1 MARVTL
7 SVRSC
12 ALTVITTVC
21 ADLESWVWAPL
32 HLTARMFICLQK
44 ATSSLQAHFL
54 YFGNEDAVLTAYTEK
69 RNRYKLGLDR
79 WLGC

>member
-1 MARVTL
+1 MVRVTL
-7 SVRSC
+7 LVRSC

-21 ADLESWVWAPL
+21 EIFSPGFGL
-32 HLTARMFICLQK
+32 HSISLLACLFDFRR
-44 ATSSLQAHFL
+44 TPVPSRSHFL